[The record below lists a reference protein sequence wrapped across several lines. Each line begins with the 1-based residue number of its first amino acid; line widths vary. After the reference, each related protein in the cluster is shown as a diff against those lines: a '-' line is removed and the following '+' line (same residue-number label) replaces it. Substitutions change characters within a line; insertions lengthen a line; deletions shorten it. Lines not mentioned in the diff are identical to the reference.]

1 MTTFA
6 TAFAYW
12 ADRAGAALH
21 ALSAFSVMGGAAA
34 LAWLPQHQAQQG
46 AMACLAIAGGCSV
59 ALAAR
64 AARGARRRARARLL
78 VRRLVAGELEAP
90 RDGSFDTL
98 KSPDPLVRDLRQLQE
113 RIAAIVRDVHAGTL
127 AIATSS
133 GHVGSDH
140 ARFAAMMDT
149 LSTSIDGVN
158 GAMERLTLALQAQAE
173 DAERGRR
180 MARDVLARAADGEQV
195 IQRLVETMGSITG
208 SSRRIGEII
217 GVIDNIAFQTNIL
230 ALNAAVEAARAG
242 EAGRGFAVVAGE
254 VRNLAT
260 RSAQASREVRALIE
274 GAARSVTAGADMAG
288 QTGRTISALLDGV
301 QQVAGIIE
309 AMASVAGQQGEGI
322 RAIGASLADI
332 DTVTRQNAALS
343 RNAAEPVQAL
353 HQQAL
358 QLVGAVASFD
368 LGSQAHA
375 SAEDAHAL
383 VQRAAAILRSQGP
396 AALIAQV
403 NTPGNTELIDRDLYL
418 VLYSTDVHCVAH
430 GTNTRLVGVD
440 GRNFQDSDG
449 KRFVADIVA
458 AALRQ
463 GSGHVTY
470 RWLHPLTQQVMA
482 KSAYFERHGDLVLS
496 CGAYVADGN
505 SG

>member
-254 VRNLAT
+254 VR
-260 RSAQASREVRALIE
+260 ALIE

>member
-1 MTTFA
+1 
-6 TAFAYW
+6 
-12 ADRAGAALH
+12 
-21 ALSAFSVMGGAAA
+21 
-34 LAWLPQHQAQQG
+34 
-46 AMACLAIAGGCSV
+46 
-59 ALAAR
+59 
-64 AARGARRRARARLL
+64 
-78 VRRLVAGELEAP
+78 
-90 RDGSFDTL
+90 
-98 KSPDPLVRDLRQLQE
+98 
-113 RIAAIVRDVHAGTL
+113 
-127 AIATSS
+127 
-133 GHVGSDH
+133 
-140 ARFAAMMDT
+140 
-149 LSTSIDGVN
+149 
-158 GAMERLTLALQAQAE
+158 
-173 DAERGRR
+173 
-180 MARDVLARAADGEQV
+180 
-195 IQRLVETMGSITG
+195 
-208 SSRRIGEII
+208 
-217 GVIDNIAFQTNIL
+217 
-230 ALNAAVEAARAG
+230 
-242 EAGRGFAVVAGE
+242 
-254 VRNLAT
+254 
-260 RSAQASREVRALIE
+260 
-274 GAARSVTAGADMAG
+274 MAG

-396 AALIAQV
+396 AALIARV